1 MQKQKDIDLVLNPN
15 TSIEMLLELGLE
27 YPNELLQNPVFPF
40 LFLEDP
46 AILDKMSHKLKVK
59 LLETGECPHWFIKI
73 LLNQVKGISN
83 GDYISLI
90 LDLYQTE
97 WESERLANPCL
108 FEIKH
113 FNFYWINNIE
123 RHILA
128 NCNLS
133 NLYFNYSHI
142 HYILFANVNF
152 ANTTFVYSEIRACIF
167 INCSFENT
175 LFHNMIDIFNCEFIH
190 CQLHNNEH
198 LKYLKDRGHFLS
210 FRYCR
215 WE

>member
-40 LFLEDP
+40 LF
-46 AILDKMSHKLKVK
+46 
-59 LLETGECPHWFIKI
+59 
-73 LLNQVKGISN
+73 
-83 GDYISLI
+83 
-90 LDLYQTE
+90 
-97 WESERLANPCL
+97 
-108 FEIKH
+108 
-113 FNFYWINNIE
+113 
-123 RHILA
+123 RH
-128 NCNLS
+128 
-133 NLYFNYSHI
+133 
-142 HYILFANVNF
+142 
-152 ANTTFVYSEIRACIF
+152 
-167 INCSFENT
+167 
-175 LFHNMIDIFNCEFIH
+175 NCEFIH